1 MTFINLRGTSGS
13 GKTTAIKALMGL
25 CTKIEPVFISGRKKP
40 IFYMVNGSGKAPFA
54 IMGHYETACG
64 GCDTINKLDD
74 VFKYARQA
82 MEDHGAEA
90 VVAEGLLLGKD
101 VSRIVTMDNP
111 HLLYIDTPTD
121 LCYESV
127 KQRRTAKIMLG
138 KGLDANHGD
147 LTTEELEKI
156 NKHPKAL
163 ASDHKGILSAVNRLR
178 DKVTVHD
185 CTRDTVLETMIE
197 LLE

>member
-13 GKTTAIKALMGL
+13 GKTTAIKALMAL

-40 IFYMVNGSGKAPFA
+40 IFYLCSSGSERKFA

-111 HLLYIDTPTD
+111 HLLYIDTPVED
-121 LCYESV
+121 CYKGV
-127 KQRRTAKIMLG
+127 RDRRIAKI
-138 KGLDANHGD
+138 KDGD
-147 LTTEELEKI
+147 VGYALTEDEIAKVEKL
-156 NKHPKAL
+156 PKAL
-163 ASDHKGILSAVNRLR
+163 LSDHKGILSATNRLR